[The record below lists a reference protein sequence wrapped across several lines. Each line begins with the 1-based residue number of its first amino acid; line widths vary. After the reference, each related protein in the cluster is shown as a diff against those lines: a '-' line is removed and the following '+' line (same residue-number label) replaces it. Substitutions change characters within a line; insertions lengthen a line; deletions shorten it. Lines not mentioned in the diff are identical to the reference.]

1 MKKIRGQKKYYKRLL
16 ENDLDAY
23 FDNLDFQ
30 SWFDMWHTHPD
41 WRGYG
46 NISWKHRH
54 QHLKALVRWFNY
66 LKEKISEKTEEF
78 QIFMMVDINDSGQDA
93 VFIHTANPNIENFP
107 VQFEEHNNRLIMSNQ
122 LKEFIESLNLEF
134 FHHKWT
140 RDNKPVSIVF
150 LYDQAIGLP
159 IKTTN

>member
-1 MKKIRGQKKYYKRLL
+1 MKKFRGQKKYYKRLL

-46 NISWKHRH
+46 NISWKHRL

-66 LKEKISEKTEEF
+66 LKDKISEKSEEF

-93 VFIHTANPNIENFP
+93 VFIH
-107 VQFEEHNNRLIMSNQ
+107 
-122 LKEFIESLNLEF
+122 K
-134 FHHKWT
+134 
-140 RDNKPVSIVF
+140 D
-150 LYDQAIGLP
+150 
-159 IKTTN
+159 